1 MVRLE
6 TLRLPRRKLRQ
17 PGAWLGLRWL
27 SLGLASAAAT
37 VVAMLPAAWI
47 AERVATQTQGRVLLA
62 DASGSLW
69 RGSATLALSAGAG
82 SQTATVLP
90 GRLQWTLA
98 FWPLLTGT
106 ARAVVTHTEAM
117 AAPVAITATPGGW
130 TVQSGAMRLPASLL
144 EGIGAPFN
152 TLRPDGLMRA
162 DWSTLQGSFSGRKGD
177 AKGDVKGD
185 VKGNANGSGNGNGM
199 RGHVTLRIEQVSSA
213 VSRLRPLGS
222 YRAEIDWS
230 GAGGGKLQLSTIA
243 GPLHL
248 EGSGSLG
255 RQARFEGTAHAEPD
269 AETQLTSL
277 LSLLGRRDNNVTRL
291 RF

>member
-17 PGAWLGLRWL
+17 PGAWRRLRWL
-27 SLGLASAAAT
+27 ALGLASAAVT

-98 FWPLLTGT
+98 FWPLLAGT

-162 DWSTLQGSFSGRKGD
+162 DWSTLQGSFSGQKGD
-177 AKGDVKGD
+177 
-185 VKGNANGSGNGNGM
+185 GSGM

-248 EGSGSLG
+248 EGSGTLG

-269 AETQLTSL
+269 AQTQLTSL

>member
-6 TLRLPRRKLRQ
+6 TLRLPRRKLRR
-17 PGAWLGLRWL
+17 PGAWRRLRWL
-27 SLGLASAAAT
+27 ALGVASAAAT

-98 FWPLLTGT
+98 FWPLLAGT

-162 DWSTLQGSFSGRKGD
+162 DWSTLQGSFSGQ
-177 AKGDVKGD
+177 
-185 VKGNANGSGNGNGM
+185 KGNGNGNGM

-230 GAGGGKLQLSTIA
+230 GVGGGKLQLSTIA

-248 EGSGSLG
+248 EGSGTLG

>member
-17 PGAWLGLRWL
+17 PGAWRGLRWL
-27 SLGLASAAAT
+27 ALGLASAAAT
-37 VVAMLPAAWI
+37 VVAMLPATWI

-98 FWPLLTGT
+98 FWPLLAGT

-117 AAPVAITATPGGW
+117 AAPVTITATPGGW

-162 DWSTLQGSFSGRKGD
+162 DWSTLQGSFSGLKG
-177 AKGDVKGD
+177 G
-185 VKGNANGSGNGNGM
+185 GNNAGNGSGDGNGM

-243 GPLHL
+243 GPLYL
-248 EGSGSLG
+248 EGSGTLG

>member
-17 PGAWLGLRWL
+17 PAAWRRLRWL
-27 SLGLASAAAT
+27 GLGLASAAVT

-47 AERVATQTQGRVLLA
+47 AARVATQTQGRVLLA

-69 RGSATLALSAGAG
+69 HGSATLALSAGVG

-98 FWPLLTGT
+98 FWPLLGGS
-106 ARAVVTHTEAM
+106 ARLVVSHSEAM
-117 AAPVAITATPGGW
+117 AAPVAITVTPGGW
-130 TVQSGAMRLPASLL
+130 SAQAGAIRLPAALL

-152 TLRPDGLMRA
+152 TLRPDGLMRV
-162 DWSTLQGSFSGRKGD
+162 DWSTLQGRFSGQ
-177 AKGDVKGD
+177 
-185 VKGNANGSGNGNGM
+185 GM
-199 RGHVTLRIEQVSSA
+199 RGHMTLRIEQVSSA

-222 YRAEIDWS
+222 YRAELDWT
-230 GAGGGKLQLSTIA
+230 GEGGGKLQLSTIA

-248 EGSGSLG
+248 EGSGTLG
-255 RQARFEGTAHAEPD
+255 LQARFEGTAHAEPE
-269 AETQLTSL
+269 AATQLTSL
-277 LSLLGRRDNNVTRL
+277 LSLLGRRDNHVTRL

>member
-6 TLRLPRRKLRQ
+6 TLRLPRRKLRR
-17 PGAWLGLRWL
+17 PGAWRRLRWL
-27 SLGLASAAAT
+27 GIGLASAALT
-37 VVAMLPAAWI
+37 GVAMLPATWI
-47 AERVATQTQGRVLLA
+47 AERVATQTRGRVLLA

-69 RGSATLALSAGAG
+69 HGSATLALSAGTG

-106 ARAVVTHTEAM
+106 ARLVVSHSEAM
-117 AAPVAITATPGGW
+117 TAPVAITVTPGGW
-130 TVQSGAMRLPASLL
+130 TAQSGAIRLPAALL

-152 TLRPDGLMRA
+152 TLRPDGLMRL
-162 DWSTLQGSFSGRKGD
+162 DWSTLQGRFSG
-177 AKGDVKGD
+177 
-185 VKGNANGSGNGNGM
+185 NGKNGNGM
-199 RGHVTLRIEQVSSA
+199 SGHMTLRIEQVSSA

-222 YRAEIDWS
+222 YRAEIDWA

-248 EGSGSLG
+248 EGSGTLG
-255 RQARFEGTAHAEPD
+255 RQARFEGTAQAEPE
-269 AETQLTSL
+269 AANQLASL
-277 LSLLGRRDNNVTRL
+277 LSLLGRRDNHVTRL

>member
-17 PGAWLGLRWL
+17 PGAWRRLRWL
-27 SLGLASAAAT
+27 AIGLASAAVT
-37 VVAMLPAAWI
+37 VVAMLPATWI
-47 AERVATQTQGRVLLA
+47 AARVATQTQGRVLLA
-62 DASGSLW
+62 DASGSMW

-90 GRLQWTLA
+90 GRLQWKLA

-106 ARAVVTHTEAM
+106 ARLVVSHTETM
-117 AAPVAITATPGGW
+117 AAPVAVTVTPGGW
-130 TVQSGAMRLPASLL
+130 TAQAGAIRLPAALL

-152 TLRPDGLMRA
+152 TLRPDGMMRL
-162 DWSTLQGSFSGRKGD
+162 DWSTLQGSFSGKNTNG
-177 AKGDVKGD
+177 
-185 VKGNANGSGNGNGM
+185 GSGQM
-199 RGHVTLRIEQVSSA
+199 TGHMTLRIEQVSSA

-222 YRAEIDWS
+222 YRAEIDWA

-248 EGSGSLG
+248 EGSGTLG
-255 RQARFEGTAHAEPD
+255 RQARFEGTAQAEPE
-269 AETQLTSL
+269 AANQLASL
-277 LSLLGRRDNNVTRL
+277 LSLLGRRDNHVTRL